1 VRPLARVRPHVP
13 LQQRGPVECFAARG
27 TRPVA
32 FLAAVLDAAVL
43 AGGGQGCWTLSKQIG
58 KKNIFWNDNRSS

>member
-1 VRPLARVRPHVP
+1 
-13 LQQRGPVECFAARG
+13 
-27 TRPVA
+27 
-32 FLAAVLDAAVL
+32 VLDAAVL